1 LTSTN
6 GVTEAKDNRG
16 FSRMTSNSRVV
27 VVCML
32 DSIHTARWLENFK
45 DQDIDFYLF
54 PSTPNRRVHSQI
66 KNLISHAQS
75 QTSSFRLSAVAK
87 WAAIPMWGA
96 DLVFGNRIRGYL
108 VARMARKI
116 KATHVHAM
124 ELNHAGKISTKAL
137 KHLGDLRPKVIS
149 TVWGSDIYWFG
160 RFAKHQGYLTE
171 ILKGT
176 DLLISECAR
185 DFELAKDLGFDGKF
199 AKSETLFGFSDSQ
212 IEKERV
218 PASKR
223 NLILIKGYESFVGRA
238 SIAIKAAQI
247 LSKDLDKYE
256 IHVYSTTWKTRMLI
270 EEYNSTADR
279 KIIYYKKNTLTSSK
293 MLELFERARVH
304 IGISLSDGVP
314 ASMLESMVTGAFP
327 IQTNTSCCD
336 GWIVNQKSGLMV
348 SPDLDEVVAA
358 LAKAINDDQL
368 VDSAMAINHQTAMAK
383 LSQSFVANRISGM
396 NLYQ

>member
-1 LTSTN
+1 
-6 GVTEAKDNRG
+6 
-16 FSRMTSNSRVV
+16 
-27 VVCML
+27 ML

-45 DQDIDFYLF
+45 DQGIDFYLF

-66 KNLISHAQS
+66 KNLISNDQS
-75 QTSSFRLSAVAK
+75 QTSSFRLSPVAK

-96 DLVFGNRIRGYL
+96 DMVFGNRIRGYL
-108 VARMARKI
+108 VARTARKV
-116 KATHVHAM
+116 KATHIHAM

-137 KHLGDLRPKVIS
+137 KHLGDPRPKVIS

-199 AKSETLFGFSDSQ
+199 AKSESLFGFSDSQ

-256 IHVYSTTWKTRMLI
+256 IHVYSTTWKTRRI
-270 EEYNSTADR
+270 IRKYNSTADR
-279 KIIYYKKNTLTSSK
+279 KIFYFKKNTLTSCQ

-327 IQTNTSCCD
+327 IQTNTACCD
-336 GWIVNQKSGLMV
+336 GWIVNQKSGLLV
-348 SPDLDEVVAA
+348 SPDLDEVVSA
-358 LAKAINDDQL
+358 LAKSINDDQL
-368 VDSAMAINHQTAMAK
+368 VDSAMVINHQTAIEK
-383 LSQSFVANRISGM
+383 LSKSYVSERISQMGIY
-396 NLYQ
+396 N